1 MDQLLQ
7 DLKTYLDP
15 VKVWT
20 SEEEGQ
26 LTLLLRFSGSKI
38 LNQRYP
44 YDDTVTD
51 VPARYQSLQ
60 VRIAAEL
67 YAKLGAEGQTT
78 HSENGIS
85 RAWDSADV
93 ARGLLSE
100 ITPCVGVVS

>member
-7 DLKTYLDP
+7 DLKMYLDP
-15 VKVWT
+15 KKVWT
-20 SEEEGQ
+20 PEEEGQ
-26 LTLLLRFSGSKI
+26 LTLLLRFSGNKI

-44 YDDTVTD
+44 YDDTTVD

-67 YAKLGAEGQTT
+67 YAKLGAEGQIT

-93 ARGLLSE
+93 AQGLLNE
-100 ITPCVGVVS
+100 ITPYVGVIS